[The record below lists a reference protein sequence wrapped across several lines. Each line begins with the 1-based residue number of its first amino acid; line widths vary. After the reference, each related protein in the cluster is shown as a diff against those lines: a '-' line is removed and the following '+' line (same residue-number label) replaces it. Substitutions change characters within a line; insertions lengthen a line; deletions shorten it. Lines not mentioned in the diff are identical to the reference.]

1 MTTQTRAAR
10 LGQILLFGLGAGL
23 GTGALC
29 ILISAVLAG
38 GLTRAGAATALG
50 WGGLGLTFLAGA
62 IISSQNGQTQ
72 IESSMRARLGE
83 GYRAPGLPWTQ
94 ILTALIGGGVLFLG
108 QLVLIR

>member
-10 LGQILLFGLGAGL
+10 IGQILLFGLGAGL

-29 ILISAVLAG
+29 VLIGALLAG

-50 WGGLGLTFLAGA
+50 WGGLGLTILAGA
-62 IISSQNGQTQ
+62 IVYSQTGQGQ
-72 IESSMRARLGE
+72 MESAMRARLGE
-83 GYRAPGLPWTQ
+83 SYRAPGLPWTQ
-94 ILTALIGGGVLFLG
+94 ILTALIGAGALFLG